1 MKTKFFYGMAAL
13 ATLGLTA
20 CSSEEPANNGNG
32 VSDKDQSL
40 YLKVAIQDVNNG
52 TRTEDKDFLKGEP
65 AENAIKSLQ
74 FKFYDASGKQMC
86 QTSVAPAEGNDEIT
100 FDPTDQAGNVNKLR
114 VATIRVDVNQGDNM
128 PAYVVCFANPV
139 IWTSAE
145 DETAGDNIS
154 QMQGLRDVTRSNY
167 LGTNGSF
174 AMNNSVYYGNDP
186 ISGTNDVKMVGAPIQ
201 KGQLFTSE
209 EAAKAATDAKNE
221 IVNIYIERYASRIDV
236 TIAENAVT
244 AATFGGY
251 TLTFNPEAVGITADA
266 PTMYAVKRFANTNAA
281 DDAIPT
287 MAEVQANFPGW
298 TLWNEPAKHRSY
310 WACSPSYYA
319 TEFPTVS
326 DDIIDK
332 AVGGTTG
339 AGEIVEGFALKY
351 YSYNQMTAAN
361 SVYASTIAADGNK
374 VTRYALENTMGAKA
388 FASRNPKAAAPS
400 VLLVGNTTLKVGD
413 AEIAAGTTFY
423 IWNDGIYFD
432 GTVPANAATGAQTIQ
447 AAMLNVAEGILA
459 ADDKGTKLTAVPE
472 GVTMT
477 VTHPS
482 LAARNTTGVKLSEEL
497 VTLQVQNPGTGLLY
511 YKPTGS
517 DTWTALNTGNTDAI
531 NYVNRQ
537 LAGKLNYAN
546 AYTQGKCYYTIPI
559 QHLGLDENTSASP
572 IVNGVLDWTK
582 VRVGDFGL
590 VRNHVYTININ
601 EINGYGSGIF
611 NPANPIVTPMNTY
624 SYWIKYSLNVLN
636 WRIVKTQGVILD

>member
-13 ATLGLTA
+13 ATIGLSA
-20 CSSEEPANNGNG
+20 CSSEEPVNDGNG

-40 YLKVAIQDVNNG
+40 YLKVALKDVNNG
-52 TRTEDKDFLKGEP
+52 TRTEDEDFLKGES

-74 FKFYDASGKQMC
+74 FKFYDASGKQID

-139 IWTSAE
+139 IWTSAD
-145 DETAGDNIS
+145 DETAGNNIS
-154 QMQGLRDVTRSNY
+154 QMQGLRNVTRNNY
-167 LGTNGSF
+167 LGANGSF

-186 ISGTNDVKMVGAPIQ
+186 ISGTNNVKMVGAPIQ
-201 KGQLFTSE
+201 KGQLFTSKD
-209 EAAKAATDAKNE
+209 EADNATDGSVVD
-221 IVNIYIERYASRIDV
+221 IFIERYASRIDV
-236 TIAENAVT
+236 TIADGAVT
-244 AATFGGY
+244 ATALDGY
-251 TLTFNPEAVGITADA
+251 TLTFHPEAVGITADA

-287 MAEVQANFPGW
+287 LNEVQANFPDW
-298 TLWNEPAKHRSY
+298 TLWNEPTKHRSY

-319 TEFPTVS
+319 TAFPTVS
-326 DDIIDK
+326 DDIIDQ
-332 AVGGTTG
+332 ATTGTG
-339 AGEIVEGFALKY
+339 AGELVGDFKLKY
-351 YSYNQMTAAN
+351 YSYNQITTSASGTAIAAN
-361 SVYASTIAADGNK
+361 GTTVI
-374 VTRYALENTMGAKA
+374 RYALENTMGADA
-388 FASRNPKAAAPS
+388 FDSRNPKAAAPS
-400 VLLVGNTTLKVGD
+400 VLLVGNTTLSVG
-413 AEIAAGTTFY
+413 ENQIPAGTSFY

-432 GTVPANAATGAQTIQ
+432 GAVPAGAAAGAQTIQ
-447 AAMLNVAEGILA
+447 AAMLNLAEGILA
-459 ADDKGTKLTAVPE
+459 ADNQGTKLTAVPE

-482 LAARNTTGVKLSEEL
+482 VEARNTTGVKLSEEL
-497 VTLQVQNPGTGLLY
+497 VTLQVRNPGTGLLY

-517 DTWTALNTGNTDAI
+517 DIWTALNTGDTDAI

-559 QHLGLDENTSASP
+559 QHLGLSENTAASP
-572 IVNGVLDWTK
+572 IVNGIIDWTA

-590 VRNHVYTININ
+590 VRNHVYAININ

-611 NPANPIVTPMNTY
+611 NPANPIVTPMNAY
-624 SYWIKYSLNVLN
+624 SYWIRYSLNVLN
-636 WRIVKTQGVILD
+636 WRIVPTQEVVLD